1 MNEDQQNFEPLRRLL
16 ALKRYET
23 PPPGYFNSFSR
34 EVRLRIRADQTRKSP
49 ALLGTMM
56 KWLERFE
63 ARPAFAG
70 GFASGLC
77 LLLILGAV
85 IAQRP
90 EAGPQNFLQPI
101 ARNSS
106 FDSANAAPMQAPLAP
121 PVNQIMIADNST
133 NPIINFQNGS
143 VPFGQMPVVVPAS
156 FPMSGN

>member
-1 MNEDQQNFEPLRRLL
+1 MNEDPQNFEPLRRLL
-16 ALKRYET
+16 ALKHHET

-34 EVRLRIRADQTRKSP
+34 QVMVRIRAAQARPPTTLFE
-49 ALLGTMM
+49 AMM

-90 EAGPQNFLQPI
+90 EAGPQNFLQP
-101 ARNSS
+101 ATRNSS
-106 FDSANAAPMQAPLAP
+106 FDTANAAPIQVPLAQP
-121 PVNQIMIADNST
+121 DQMMIADNST
-133 NPIINFQNGS
+133 NPIINFPNDSG
-143 VPFGQMPVVVPAS
+143 PFGQMPVAVPAS
-156 FPMSGN
+156 FPMYGN